1 MSNLLDTIILPS
13 GHPQSLRVNA
23 VRCTSGV
30 SGPTLETVAEETPIG
45 LEYNGVPHVVMLATP
60 ADIEDFAL
68 GFSLTEGILKH
79 PDELKDMEV
88 CEFSGGLQVKMTID
102 TTRFETLDLR
112 RKNLAGRTGCGL
124 CGAEHL
130 AQVFRPM
137 ADVTSTHRLPVP
149 ALEQALRHLNRHQPL
164 QQETGAT
171 HAAFWL
177 DEQHRIALS
186 REDVGRHNALDKL
199 VGALTRQGTDFS
211 VGALLVTSRAS
222 YEMVQKS
229 IQMGIGLLLAISA
242 PTALAIRM
250 ADQFNLTLAGFARQG
265 HHVVYAHPERFI
277 PSGEFPS

>member
-1 MSNLLDTIILPS
+1 MGPHFPPGHAPS
-13 GHPQSLRVNA
+13 RQVNA
-23 VRCTSGV
+23 VRCVAGISTPV
-30 SGPTLETVAEETPIG
+30 LETVAEETPVG

-79 PDELKDMEV
+79 PDELEGMEV

-102 TTRFETLDLR
+102 TARFETLDLR
-112 RKNLAGRTGCGL
+112 RRNLAGRTGCGL

-137 ADVTSTHRLPVP
+137 MDVTSTHRLPVS
-149 ALEQALRHLNRHQPL
+149 ALEQALRNLDHHQPL

-177 DEQHRIALS
+177 DKQHHIALF

-199 VGALTRQGTDFS
+199 IGALSRQGTDFS
-211 VGALLVTSRAS
+211 AGALLVTSRAS

-242 PTALAIRM
+242 PTALAIHM
-250 ADQFNLTLAGFARQG
+250 ADQFNLSLAGFTRQG
-265 HHVVYAHPERFI
+265 RHVVYTHPERFI
-277 PSGEFPS
+277 HSGELQS

>member
-1 MSNLLDTIILPS
+1 MNNLMDPCLLS
-13 GHPQSLRVNA
+13 GHAPSRQVNA
-23 VRCTSGV
+23 VRCTTGV
-30 SGPTLETVAEETPIG
+30 SAPVLETVAEETPVG

-60 ADIEDFAL
+60 ADLGDFAL

-79 PDELKDMEV
+79 PDELRDLEV

-102 TTRFETLDLR
+102 ATRFETLDLR

-137 ADVTSTHRLPVP
+137 IDVTSSHRLPVS
-149 ALEQALRHLNRHQPL
+149 ALEQALRDLGHHQPL
-164 QQETGAT
+164 QQATGAT

-177 DEQHRIALS
+177 DEQHRITLS

-199 VGALTRQGTDFS
+199 VGALARQGTDFS
-211 VGALLVTSRAS
+211 AGALLVTSRAS

-242 PTALAIRM
+242 PTALAIHM
-250 ADQFNLTLAGFARQG
+250 ADQFNLTLAGFTRQG
-265 HHVVYAHPERFI
+265 RHVVYTHPERFVL
-277 PSGEFPS
+277 SGECPS